1 VREQDAHRA
10 REEIADRWQRSS
22 RTFSSEDQ
30 PCALRLA
37 AMIRAHARD
46 PLVGISDPLE
56 AALLAV
62 LIEIL
67 KEVEQKR
74 KKN

>member
-1 VREQDAHRA
+1 VRVQDVHRA
-10 REEIADRWQRSS
+10 IEETADRWQRTS
-22 RTFSSEDQ
+22 RTFRSEDQ
-30 PCALRLA
+30 LYALRLA
-37 AMIRAHARD
+37 AMVRAHVRD

-67 KEVEQKR
+67 KEMEQKR